1 MRKSMVVVVP
11 AFLAV
16 SGCLTVSTKL
26 DAKGAGSMTISYVM
40 PSGSTLEKEKAKA
53 SSADVTVEKADLKA
67 PRVSMDL
74 KFDDVRKLNTA
85 KLFED
90 VRVSLDTKDG
100 QQVLV
105 ATIERKRALKLPETT
120 LEKIGRQVKI
130 TLDLPG
136 DVVETNGKKAGP
148 MEVAWEFPTNDF
160 VGVAQNVLKVTYKQ
174 APAEGSK

>member
-1 MRKSMVVVVP
+1 MRKSMLVVP
-11 AFLAV
+11 ALLAV

-40 PSGSTLEKEKAKA
+40 PTGSTLQKEKARA
-53 SSADVTVEKADLKA
+53 ASADVTVEKADMKA

-85 KLFED
+85 KLFEG

-105 ATIERKRALKLPETT
+105 ATIEQKKSLKLPETT
-120 LEKIGRQVKI
+120 LQKIGRQVKI

-136 DVVETNGKKAGP
+136 EVVETNGMKAGP
-148 MEVAWEFPTNDF
+148 TEVAWEFPTNDF
-160 VGVAQNVLKVTYKQ
+160 IGAAQHVLKVTYKQ